1 MYPEVKAVHI
11 LCAATS
17 FALFA
22 VRGLVALRG
31 NSMPVGRLWRVLPHL
46 VDTLLL
52 ACGVWLL
59 LLLRLDPVN
68 TPWLR
73 TKLLCVAAYI
83 ALGMLAFRG
92 PARWRPW
99 FFAAALVLLGFIV
112 SVAFT
117 HDPRGI
123 FSLMG

>member
-1 MYPEVKAVHI
+1 MYAEVKAVHI
-11 LCAATS
+11 LCAAAS

-31 NSMPVGRLWRVLPHL
+31 NAMPASRLWRALPHL

-59 LLLRLDPVN
+59 LLLRLNPVS

-73 TKLLCVAAYI
+73 TKLLCVLAYI
-83 ALGMLAFRG
+83 VLGVLALRG
-92 PARWRPW
+92 PRHWRPW
-99 FFAAALVLLGFIV
+99 LFAAALSVFVFIV

-123 FSLMG
+123 FSLLG

>member
-1 MYPEVKAVHI
+1 VYAEVKAVHI
-11 LCAATS
+11 LFAAAS

-22 VRGLVALRG
+22 VRGLVVLRG
-31 NSMPVGRLWRVLPHL
+31 NAMPAGHMWRVLPHL

-59 LLLRLDPVN
+59 LLLRLDPVS

-73 TKLLCVAAYI
+73 TKLLFVLAYI
-83 ALGMLAFRG
+83 ALGVLAFRA
-92 PARWRPW
+92 PRRWRPW
-99 FFAAALVLLGFIV
+99 LFAAALSVFGFIV

-123 FSLMG
+123 FSLLG